1 MLGWSLWIQDARA
14 PRRKRRPS
22 AVILEDEPLPSDSG
36 PEDEVKVVK
45 KQRTS
50 DKPNVDLIAVPE
62 AIEDPEP
69 ANVAPH
75 DTQECARLD
84 VLGLASRK
92 TSLNDRG
99 LEEVLDWESRVG
111 VAQNKKPGVRGG
123 HGARERV
130 RESIRSEKAADG
142 KMLCFARTPFRK
154 LVRECLDKVYLLM
167 PHYMHMPY
175 MPHCMQI

>member
-1 MLGWSLWIQDARA
+1 MWHL
-14 PRRKRRPS
+14 
-22 AVILEDEPLPSDSG
+22 
-36 PEDEVKVVK
+36 
-45 KQRTS
+45 
-50 DKPNVDLIAVPE
+50 
-62 AIEDPEP
+62 
-69 ANVAPH
+69 H

-92 TSLNDRG
+92 TSLNDRR
-99 LEEVLDWESRVG
+99 LEEVLDWD
-111 VAQNKKPGVRGG
+111 AQNKKPGVRGG
-123 HGARERV
+123 HGACERV

-175 MPHCMQI
+175 MPHYMQI

>member
-36 PEDEVKVVK
+36 PEDEVKVK

-167 PHYMHMPY
+167 PHYMHMP
-175 MPHCMQI
+175 